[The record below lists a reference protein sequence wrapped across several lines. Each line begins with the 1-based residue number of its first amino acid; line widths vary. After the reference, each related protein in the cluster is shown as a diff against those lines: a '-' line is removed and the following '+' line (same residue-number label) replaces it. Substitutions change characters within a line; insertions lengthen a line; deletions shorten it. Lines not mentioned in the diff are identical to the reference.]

1 MPIIEIE
8 LRSLQLEGTK
18 YTYILYNCNDF
29 HLVSMY
35 PLYHLHCRSL
45 VESIVLDL
53 RDLYVD
59 SATKEV
65 EAAVDDLVGDFS
77 IIK

>member
-1 MPIIEIE
+1 
-8 LRSLQLEGTK
+8 
-18 YTYILYNCNDF
+18 
-29 HLVSMY
+29 MY
-35 PLYHLHCRSL
+35 PLYHLHCHSL